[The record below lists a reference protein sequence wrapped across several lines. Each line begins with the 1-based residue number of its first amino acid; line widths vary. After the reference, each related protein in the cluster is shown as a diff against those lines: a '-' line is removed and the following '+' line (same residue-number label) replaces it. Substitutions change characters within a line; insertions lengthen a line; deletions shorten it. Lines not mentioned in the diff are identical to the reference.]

1 MNPNIRGLPPQNGRS
16 QNGQQPKPG
25 RYEGYGFDAPTEPC
39 PPLPQDAL
47 KQCLNAIQTML
58 ADTIQSA
65 DLVPWIHPT
74 IRSRPMCDHVQAIIS
89 TTAALNPVT
98 NAAGLALQAALTVGT
113 FVPQLFEM
121 STPTDF
127 QTIYTLM
134 PQQSQTARIASWG
147 IDTSNTVPANL
158 IVRVQSA
165 NTAAATP
172 SPPNPFL
179 STHVVAAHQPTFIL
193 LQADQPL
200 SIQVAMQNLTS
211 PALVDFGIC
220 YWLFPVNKRVDN
232 REGIRLRDGYG
243 VDCR

>member
-1 MNPNIRGLPPQNGRS
+1 MSKPPLRGLPPQACNGKEL
-16 QNGQQPKPG
+16 PPG
-25 RYEGYGFDAPTEPC
+25 RWAGQGFSPPTEPC
-39 PPLPQDAL
+39 PPLPLDAL

-58 ADTIQSA
+58 ADTLQTA

-74 IRSRPMCDHVQAIIS
+74 IRSRPMCEHVQAIIS

-98 NAAGLALQAALTVGT
+98 NAAGIALQAALTVGT
-113 FVPQLFEM
+113 FVPPLLEM
-121 STPTDF
+121 TSPTDF
-127 QTIYTLM
+127 RTLYTLM

-179 STHVVAAHQPTFIL
+179 SSHEVAAHQPTFIL
-193 LQADQPL
+193 LQPDQPL
-200 SIQVAMQNLTS
+200 SIQVAMQDLTS
-211 PALVDFGIC
+211 PALVDFGIY
-220 YWLFPVNKRVDN
+220 YWLFPVNKRIDN